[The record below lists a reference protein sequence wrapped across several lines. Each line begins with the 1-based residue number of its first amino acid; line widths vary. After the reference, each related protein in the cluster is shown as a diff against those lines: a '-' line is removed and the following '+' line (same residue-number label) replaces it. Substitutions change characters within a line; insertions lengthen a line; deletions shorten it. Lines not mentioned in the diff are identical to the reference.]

1 MAAEQ
6 LIEAR
11 QQYYILATEP
21 SVAEHTY
28 VIKRGDT
35 FAVFND
41 LGDIDAWA
49 RTEEGLYHAGTRF
62 VSRFRLTLA
71 SHRPLLLSS
80 TVRRDNVVMSV
91 DLTNPDLYAN
101 GQLAMPRS
109 TLHISRT
116 RHVWNDVC
124 YERIRIRNFALA
136 SVEVDLALDFQA
148 DYSDIFEVRG
158 LKRAAR
164 GVLLPARIEADRV
177 ILEYRGLDGLTR
189 RTILACESNP
199 DRLDAGRMLFHLQLG
214 SHDEKTI
221 VVTMACEIAEQ
232 GTTIRGFDEAMESA
246 QAHHEA
252 LTNLADRIETD
263 NPQFNAWLRCSA
275 ADLGMML
282 TPTEYGLYPYAGV
295 PWFDTTFGRDGIIT
309 ALEMLWLWP
318 EVSRSVLT
326 FLARTQAVET
336 SAERDAEPGKILHE
350 ARKGEMAALGEIP
363 FGRYYGSIDATP
375 LFVLLAGAYFRRT
388 RDLEFVESIWPN
400 LQAALEWIDRFGDI
414 DQDGFVEY
422 ARRSVTGLVHQ
433 GWKDSHDAV
442 FHADGRLA
450 DGPIALCEVQGYV
463 YAAKLAAAQIA
474 SELGDNASARALSE
488 AARALRSRFEAH
500 FWCEDLGFYALA
512 LDGEKNPCAVLTSN
526 PGHCLYTGLV
536 ASDRA
541 RAVLAAFAEE
551 HLYTGW
557 GLRTV
562 SSNELRYNPMGYH
575 NGSVWP
581 HDNAIAAAGAARY
594 GSKALA
600 TRLLTSQF
608 EAATFFELHRLPEL
622 FCGFRRRHGEAP
634 TRYPVACSPQAWAAG
649 AVFMLLEAC
658 LGISIDARSKV
669 ITFNHPLLPSS
680 MNEVRIRHLKVGD
693 AVIDLSLNRYAG
705 SVAVGAY
712 RHGGDVEVVINS

>member
-1 MAAEQ
+1 
-6 LIEAR
+6 
-11 QQYYILATEP
+11 
-21 SVAEHTY
+21 
-28 VIKRGDT
+28 
-35 FAVFND
+35 
-41 LGDIDAWA
+41 
-49 RTEEGLYHAGTRF
+49 
-62 VSRFRLTLA
+62 
-71 SHRPLLLSS
+71 
-80 TVRRDNVVMSV
+80 
-91 DLTNPDLYAN
+91 
-101 GQLAMPRS
+101 
-109 TLHISRT
+109 
-116 RHVWNDVC
+116 
-124 YERIRIRNFALA
+124 
-136 SVEVDLALDFQA
+136 
-148 DYSDIFEVRG
+148 
-158 LKRAAR
+158 
-164 GVLLPARIEADRV
+164 
-177 ILEYRGLDGLTR
+177 
-189 RTILACESNP
+189 
-199 DRLDAGRMLFHLQLG
+199 
-214 SHDEKTI
+214 
-221 VVTMACEIAEQ
+221 
-232 GTTIRGFDEAMESA
+232 
-246 QAHHEA
+246 
-252 LTNLADRIETD
+252 
-263 NPQFNAWLRCSA
+263 
-275 ADLGMML
+275 ML

-295 PWFDTTFGRDGIIT
+295 PWFDTTFGRDGIVT

-622 FCGFRRRHGEAP
+622 FCGFRRRH
-634 TRYPVACSPQAWAAG
+634 ACFLQS
-649 AVFMLLEAC
+649 
-658 LGISIDARSKV
+658 
-669 ITFNHPLLPSS
+669 NH
-680 MNEVRIRHLKVGD
+680 
-693 AVIDLSLNRYAG
+693 
-705 SVAVGAY
+705 
-712 RHGGDVEVVINS
+712 